1 MTGLHRLRLTFEV
14 IDQPEGTLLSHSP
27 GTFAHGGAFG
37 TQGWVDPKN
46 DLVRIMLVQ
55 VADVSGDA
63 PRSVVMQI
71 GEAAVE

>member
-1 MTGLHRLRLTFEV
+1 
-14 IDQPEGTLLSHSP
+14 
-27 GTFAHGGAFG
+27 
-37 TQGWVDPKN
+37 VDPKN

-55 VADVSGDA
+55 VADGSGDA